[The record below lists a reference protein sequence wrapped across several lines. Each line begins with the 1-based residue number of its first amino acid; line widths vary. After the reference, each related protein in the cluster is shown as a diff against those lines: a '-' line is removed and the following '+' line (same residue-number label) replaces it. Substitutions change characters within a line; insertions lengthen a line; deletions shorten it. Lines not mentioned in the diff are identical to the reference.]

1 MLSKLSIKN
10 FALIDDICV
19 EFTSGLTSITGET
32 GAGKSIILGAL
43 SLVLGKRADLNS
55 IRNNTLKCI
64 IEAEFILDKSQ
75 FLILFNEFE
84 LDFDVNTI
92 IRRELL
98 PSGKSRAFV
107 NDTPVTLSQLQ
118 LLSNHLLDIHSQHET
133 LSLFSETYQLEIL
146 DILAGNLVLL
156 KSYSEKLLNYKE
168 VSETILALVY
178 KKESASKELDYNTF
192 LYDEL
197 VEANLKNVQ
206 QNELEET
213 FSKLNNTE
221 TIQETLTAVNGL
233 LNEEQYGALNTL
245 KGTRSLL
252 VKLNT
257 VSLDFQNL
265 YERLNSFII
274 EMDDISEEMI
284 NLSSSIE
291 ADPSLLNE
299 INEKLKTIYK
309 LQQKHN
315 VATVS
320 ELVEIQKILEEKI
333 EITNNLDGEI
343 DKLEIYKGKLKN
355 KVKDLANKIHKKRI
369 MVIPTLI
376 NKLTII
382 LNELGMPNAAFKFE
396 LTSTTIFKKNG
407 TDSLLLLFTANKGH
421 NFGPLNKVAS
431 GGELSRIM
439 LSIKAVIAQYKKLP
453 TAIFDEIDSGI
464 SGEIA
469 YKMAEILKEMSLTM
483 QMFAITHLPQLA
495 AVGNQHIKIFKED
508 VNQITETRLKT
519 LTKEERVS
527 EIAEMIGGKNKSIS
541 AINQAKELLN

>member
-75 FLILFNEFE
+75 FLIVFNEFE
-84 LDFDVNTI
+84 LDFDVHTI

-118 LLSNHLLDIHSQHET
+118 LLSNYLLDIHSQHET

-156 KSYSEKLLNYKE
+156 KSYSEKLLDYKE

-221 TIQETLTAVNGL
+221 TIQETLTAINSL

-245 KGTRSLL
+245 KETRSLL

-369 MVIPTLI
+369 MVIPTLK

>member
-84 LDFDVNTI
+84 LDFDVHTI

-118 LLSNHLLDIHSQHET
+118 LLSNYLLDIHSQHET

-146 DILAGNLVLL
+146 DVLAGNLVLL
-156 KSYSEKLLNYKE
+156 KSYSEKLQDYKE
-168 VSETILALVY
+168 VSETILALIY

-221 TIQETLTAVNGL
+221 TIQETLTAVTSL
-233 LNEEQYGALNTL
+233 LNQEQYGALNTL
-245 KGTRSLL
+245 KEIRSLL
-252 VKLNT
+252 FKLNA

-265 YERLNSFII
+265 YERINSIII

-284 NLSSSIE
+284 NLSLSIE
-291 ADPSLLNE
+291 ADPSLLNK
-299 INEKLKTIYK
+299 INEKLQTIYK

-315 VATVS
+315 VATVP

-343 DKLEIYKGKLKN
+343 EKLEIYKGKLKN
-355 KVKDLANKIHKKRI
+355 KVQDLANKIHKKRLI
-369 MVIPTLI
+369 VIPTLK
-376 NKLTII
+376 NKLTYI

-396 LTSTTIFKKNG
+396 LSSTTIFKKNG
-407 TDSLLLLFTANKGH
+407 TDSLLLLFTANKG
-421 NFGPLNKVAS
+421 NSFGPLNKVAS

-508 VNQITETRLKT
+508 VNQITETKLKT

>member
-75 FLILFNEFE
+75 FLIVFNEFE
-84 LDFDVNTI
+84 LDFDVHTI

-118 LLSNHLLDIHSQHET
+118 LLSNYLLDIHSQHET

-156 KSYSEKLLNYKE
+156 KSYSEKLLDYKE

-221 TIQETLTAVNGL
+221 TIQETLTAINSL

-245 KGTRSLL
+245 KETRSLL

-257 VSLDFQNL
+257 VSLDFENL

-320 ELVEIQKILEEKI
+320 ELVEIQKVLEEKI

-369 MVIPTLI
+369 MVIPTLK

>member
-10 FALIDDICV
+10 FALIDDVCV

-84 LDFDVNTI
+84 LDFDVHTI

-98 PSGKSRAFV
+98 PSGKSRAFL

-118 LLSNHLLDIHSQHET
+118 LLSNYLLDIHSQHET

-146 DILAGNLVLL
+146 DVLAGNLVLL
-156 KSYSEKLLNYKE
+156 KNYSDKLQDYKE

-245 KGTRSLL
+245 KETRSLL

-265 YERLNSFII
+265 YERLNSIII

-299 INEKLKTIYK
+299 INEKLQTIYK

-343 DKLEIYKGKLKN
+343 DKLEIYQGKLKN
-355 KVKDLANKIHKKRI
+355 KVKDLANKIHKKRLI
-369 MVIPTLI
+369 VIPTLK
-376 NKLTII
+376 NKLTSI

-495 AVGNQHIKIFKED
+495 AVGNQHIKIYKED
-508 VNQITETRLKT
+508 VNQITETKLKT

>member
-84 LDFDVNTI
+84 LDFDVHTI

-118 LLSNHLLDIHSQHET
+118 LLSNYLLDIHSQHET

-146 DILAGNLVLL
+146 DVLAGNLVLL
-156 KSYSEKLLNYKE
+156 KSYSEKLKDYKE

-221 TIQETLTAVNGL
+221 TIQETLTAVTSL
-233 LNEEQYGALNTL
+233 LNQEQYGALNTL
-245 KGTRSLL
+245 KEIRSLL
-252 VKLNT
+252 FKLNA

-265 YERLNSFII
+265 YERINSIII
-274 EMDDISEEMI
+274 EMDDISEEII
-284 NLSSSIE
+284 NLSLSIE
-291 ADPSLLNE
+291 ADPSLLNK
-299 INEKLKTIYK
+299 INEKLQTIYK

-315 VATVS
+315 VATVP

-343 DKLEIYKGKLKN
+343 EKLEIYKGKLKN
-355 KVKDLANKIHKKRI
+355 KVQDLANKIHKKRLI
-369 MVIPTLI
+369 VIPTLK
-376 NKLTII
+376 NKLTYI

-396 LTSTTIFKKNG
+396 LSSTTIFKKNG

-508 VNQITETRLKT
+508 VNQLTETKLKT

>member
-10 FALIDDICV
+10 FALIDDVCV
-19 EFTSGLTSITGET
+19 DFTSGLTSITGET

-55 IRNNTLKCI
+55 IRNNALKCI
-64 IEAEFILDKSQ
+64 IEAEFVLEKSK
-75 FLILFNEFE
+75 FLILFNKCE
-84 LDFDVNTI
+84 LDFDTHTI

-107 NDTPVTLSQLQ
+107 NDTPVTLSQLHSI
-118 LLSNHLLDIHSQHET
+118 SNHLVDIHSQHET
-133 LSLFSETYQLEIL
+133 FSLLSEAYQLEIL
-146 DILAGNLVLL
+146 DILAGNLVL
-156 KSYSEKLLNYKE
+156 SENYSEKLKDYKE
-168 VSETILALVY
+168 VSETILELVY

-197 VEANLKNVQ
+197 VEANLKNANQDV
-206 QNELEET
+206 LEET
-213 FSKLNNTE
+213 YSKLNNTE
-221 TIQETLTAVNGL
+221 AIQETLKSVNGL
-233 LNEEQYGALNTL
+233 LNEEQYGALNIL
-245 KGTRSLL
+245 KETRNLL

-257 VSLDFQNL
+257 VSSDFGNL
-265 YERLNSFII
+265 YERLNCVII
-274 EMDDISEEMI
+274 EMDDVSEEMI

-299 INEKLKTIYK
+299 INEKLQTIYK
-309 LQQKHN
+309 LQQKHS
-315 VATVS
+315 VATLT
-320 ELVEIQKILEEKI
+320 ELVNIQETLEEKI

-343 DKLEIYKGKLKN
+343 EKLEIFQENVHKT
-355 KVKDLANKIHKKRI
+355 VKALADKIHKKRLS
-369 MVIPTLI
+369 VIPTLK
-376 NKLTII
+376 NKLTNT
-382 LNELGMPNAAFKFE
+382 LNDLGMPNATFKFE
-396 LTSTTIFKKNG
+396 LTSTTIFKNNG

-439 LSIKAVIAQYKKLP
+439 LSFKAVIAQYKRLP
-453 TAIFDEIDSGI
+453 TAIFDEIDSGV

-483 QMFAITHLPQLA
+483 QIFAITHLPQLA

-508 VNQITETRLKT
+508 VNQITQTKLKT
-519 LTKEERVS
+519 LTKEERIT

>member
-84 LDFDVNTI
+84 LDFDVHTI

-118 LLSNHLLDIHSQHET
+118 LLSNYLLDIHSQHET

-146 DILAGNLVLL
+146 DVLAGNLVLL
-156 KSYSEKLLNYKE
+156 KSYSEKLQDYKE
-168 VSETILALVY
+168 VSETILALIY

-221 TIQETLTAVNGL
+221 TIQETLTAVTSL
-233 LNEEQYGALNTL
+233 LNQEQYGALNTL
-245 KGTRSLL
+245 KEIRSLL
-252 VKLNT
+252 FKLNA

-265 YERLNSFII
+265 YERINSIII
-274 EMDDISEEMI
+274 EMDDISEEII
-284 NLSSSIE
+284 NLSLSIE
-291 ADPSLLNE
+291 ADPSLLNK
-299 INEKLKTIYK
+299 INEKLQTIYK

-315 VATVS
+315 VATVP

-343 DKLEIYKGKLKN
+343 EKLEIYKGKLKN
-355 KVKDLANKIHKKRI
+355 KVQDLANKIHKKRLI
-369 MVIPTLI
+369 VIPTLK
-376 NKLTII
+376 NKLTYI

-483 QMFAITHLPQLA
+483 QMFTITHLPQLA

-508 VNQITETRLKT
+508 VNQLTETKLKT

>member
-10 FALIDDICV
+10 FALIDDVCV

-84 LDFDVNTI
+84 LDFDVHTI

-118 LLSNHLLDIHSQHET
+118 LLSNYLLDIHSQHET

-146 DILAGNLVLL
+146 DVLAGNLVLL
-156 KSYSEKLLNYKE
+156 KNYSDKLQDYKE

-245 KGTRSLL
+245 KETRSLL

-265 YERLNSFII
+265 YERLNSIII

-299 INEKLKTIYK
+299 INEKLQTIYK

-343 DKLEIYKGKLKN
+343 DKLEIYQGKLKN
-355 KVKDLANKIHKKRI
+355 KVKDLANKIHKKRLI
-369 MVIPTLI
+369 VIPTLK
-376 NKLTII
+376 NKLTSI

-495 AVGNQHIKIFKED
+495 AVGNQHIKIYKED
-508 VNQITETRLKT
+508 VNQITETKLKT

>member
-10 FALIDDICV
+10 FALIDDVCV

-84 LDFDVNTI
+84 LDFDVHTI

-118 LLSNHLLDIHSQHET
+118 LLSNYLLDIHSQHET

-146 DILAGNLVLL
+146 DVLAGNLVLL
-156 KSYSEKLLNYKE
+156 KSYSEKLQDYKE

-197 VEANLKNVQ
+197 VEANLKNIQ

-213 FSKLNNTE
+213 FSKLSNTE
-221 TIQETLTAVNGL
+221 TIQETLTAVGGL

-245 KGTRSLL
+245 KETRSLL
-252 VKLNT
+252 VKLNA

-265 YERLNSFII
+265 YERLNSIII

-299 INEKLKTIYK
+299 INEKLQTIYK

-369 MVIPTLI
+369 IVIPTLKD
-376 NKLTII
+376 KLTSI

-396 LTSTTIFKKNG
+396 LTSTTVFKKNG

-508 VNQITETRLKT
+508 VNQITETKLKT

>member
-10 FALIDDICV
+10 FALIDDVCV

-55 IRNNTLKCI
+55 IRNNALKCT
-64 IEAEFILDKSQ
+64 IEAEFILEKSR
-75 FLILFNEFE
+75 FLILFNDFE
-84 LDFDVNTI
+84 LDFDTHTI

-98 PSGKSRAFV
+98 PSGKSRAFI

-118 LLSNHLLDIHSQHET
+118 SISNHLVDIHSQHET

-156 KSYSEKLLNYKE
+156 ETYSEKLKDYKE
-168 VSETILALVY
+168 VSETISALVY

-197 VEANLKNVQ
+197 VEANLKNENQ
-206 QNELEET
+206 DILEET
-213 FSKLNNTE
+213 YSKLNNTE
-221 TIQETLTAVNGL
+221 AIQETLTAVNGL
-233 LNEEQYGALNTL
+233 LNEDQYGALNVL
-245 KGTRSLL
+245 KETRNLL

-257 VSLDFQNL
+257 VSSDFGNL
-265 YERLNSFII
+265 YERLNSVII
-274 EMDDISEEMI
+274 EMDDVSEEI
-284 NLSSSIE
+284 VNLSSGIE

-299 INEKLKTIYK
+299 INEKLQTIYK
-309 LQQKHN
+309 LQQKHS
-315 VATVS
+315 VATIP
-320 ELVEIQKILEEKI
+320 ELVEIQETLEEKI

-343 DKLEIYKGKLKN
+343 EKLEIFQENLN
-355 KVKDLANKIHKKRI
+355 KTIKDLANKIHKKRLS
-369 MVIPTLI
+369 VIPTLK
-376 NKLTII
+376 NKLTNI
-382 LNELGMPNAAFKFE
+382 LNDLGMPNAAFKFE
-396 LTSTTIFKKNG
+396 LTPTTIFKKNG

-508 VNQITETRLKT
+508 VNHITETKLKT
-519 LTKEERVS
+519 LTKEERIS

>member
-64 IEAEFILDKSQ
+64 IEAEFILDKTQ
-75 FLILFNEFE
+75 FLIVFNEFE
-84 LDFDVNTI
+84 LDFDVHTI

-118 LLSNHLLDIHSQHET
+118 LLSNYLLDIHSQHET

-146 DILAGNLVLL
+146 DVLAGNLVLL
-156 KSYSEKLLNYKE
+156 KNYSEKLQDYKE

-221 TIQETLTAVNGL
+221 TIQETLTAINSL

-245 KGTRSLL
+245 KETRCLL

-369 MVIPTLI
+369 MVIPTLK

-508 VNQITETRLKT
+508 VNQLTETKLKT

>member
-84 LDFDVNTI
+84 LDFDVHTI

-118 LLSNHLLDIHSQHET
+118 LLSNYLLDIHSQHET

-146 DILAGNLVLL
+146 DVLAGNLVLL
-156 KSYSEKLLNYKE
+156 KSYSEKLQDYKE
-168 VSETILALVY
+168 VSETILALIY

-221 TIQETLTAVNGL
+221 TIQETLTAVTSL
-233 LNEEQYGALNTL
+233 LNQEQYGALNTL
-245 KGTRSLL
+245 KEIRSLL
-252 VKLNT
+252 FKLNA

-265 YERLNSFII
+265 YERINSIII
-274 EMDDISEEMI
+274 EMDDISEEII
-284 NLSSSIE
+284 NLSLSIE
-291 ADPSLLNE
+291 ADPSLLNK
-299 INEKLKTIYK
+299 INEKLQTIYK

-315 VATVS
+315 VATVP

-343 DKLEIYKGKLKN
+343 EKLEIYKGKLKN
-355 KVKDLANKIHKKRI
+355 KVQDLANKIHKKRLI
-369 MVIPTLI
+369 VIPTLK
-376 NKLTII
+376 NKLTYI

-508 VNQITETRLKT
+508 VNQLTETKLKT

>member
-1 MLSKLSIKN
+1 LLSKLSIKN

-64 IEAEFILDKSQ
+64 IEAEFILDKTQ
-75 FLILFNEFE
+75 FLIVFNEFE
-84 LDFDVNTI
+84 LDFDVHTI

-118 LLSNHLLDIHSQHET
+118 LLSNYLLDIHSQHET

-221 TIQETLTAVNGL
+221 TIQETLTAINSL

-245 KGTRSLL
+245 KETRCLL

-369 MVIPTLI
+369 MVIPTLK

>member
-64 IEAEFILDKSQ
+64 IEAEFILDKTQ
-75 FLILFNEFE
+75 FLIVFNEFE
-84 LDFDVNTI
+84 LDFDVHTI

-118 LLSNHLLDIHSQHET
+118 LLSNYLLDIHSQHET

-197 VEANLKNVQ
+197 MEANLKNVQ

-221 TIQETLTAVNGL
+221 TIQETLTAINSL

-245 KGTRSLL
+245 KETRSLL

-284 NLSSSIE
+284 YLSSSIE

-369 MVIPTLI
+369 MVIPTLK

>member
-10 FALIDDICV
+10 FALIDDVCV

-64 IEAEFILDKSQ
+64 IEAEFILDKTQ
-75 FLILFNEFE
+75 FLIVFNEFE
-84 LDFDVNTI
+84 LDFDVHTI

-118 LLSNHLLDIHSQHET
+118 LLSNYLLDIHSQHET

-146 DILAGNLVLL
+146 DVLAGNLVLL

-320 ELVEIQKILEEKI
+320 ELVEIQKVLEEKI

-355 KVKDLANKIHKKRI
+355 NVKDLANKIHKKRI
-369 MVIPTLI
+369 MVIPTLK

>member
-1 MLSKLSIKN
+1 LLSKLSIKN

-84 LDFDVNTI
+84 LDFDVHTI

-118 LLSNHLLDIHSQHET
+118 LLSNYLIDIHSQHET

-146 DILAGNLVLL
+146 DVLAGNLVLL
-156 KSYSEKLLNYKE
+156 KSYSEKLQDYKE
-168 VSETILALVY
+168 VSETILALIY

-221 TIQETLTAVNGL
+221 TIQETLTAVTSL
-233 LNEEQYGALNTL
+233 LNQEQYGALNTL
-245 KGTRSLL
+245 KEIRSLL
-252 VKLNT
+252 FKLNA

-265 YERLNSFII
+265 YERINSIII
-274 EMDDISEEMI
+274 EMDDISEEII
-284 NLSSSIE
+284 NLSLSIE
-291 ADPSLLNE
+291 ADPSLLNK
-299 INEKLKTIYK
+299 INEKLQTIYK

-315 VATVS
+315 VATVP

-343 DKLEIYKGKLKN
+343 EKLEIYKGKLKN
-355 KVKDLANKIHKKRI
+355 KVQDLANKIHKNRLI
-369 MVIPTLI
+369 VIPTLK
-376 NKLTII
+376 NKLTYI

-483 QMFAITHLPQLA
+483 QMFTITHLPQLA

-508 VNQITETRLKT
+508 VNQLTETKLKT

>member
-75 FLILFNEFE
+75 FLIVFNEFE
-84 LDFDVNTI
+84 LDFDVHTI

-118 LLSNHLLDIHSQHET
+118 LLSNYLLDIHSQHET

-221 TIQETLTAVNGL
+221 TIQETLTAINSL

-245 KGTRSLL
+245 KETRSLL

-274 EMDDISEEMI
+274 EMDDISEEMN

-291 ADPSLLNE
+291 ADPSLINE

-369 MVIPTLI
+369 MVIPTLK

-495 AVGNQHIKIFKED
+495 AVGNQHIKIFKKD

>member
-1 MLSKLSIKN
+1 LLSKLSIKN
-10 FALIDDICV
+10 FALIDDVCV

-55 IRNNTLKCI
+55 IRNNALKCT
-64 IEAEFILDKSQ
+64 IEAEFILEKSR
-75 FLILFNEFE
+75 FLILFNDFE
-84 LDFDVNTI
+84 LDFDTHTI

-118 LLSNHLLDIHSQHET
+118 SISNHLVDIHSQHET

-156 KSYSEKLLNYKE
+156 ETYSEKLKDYKE
-168 VSETILALVY
+168 VSETISAIVY

-197 VEANLKNVQ
+197 VEANLKNENQ
-206 QNELEET
+206 DILEET
-213 FSKLNNTE
+213 YSKLNNTE
-221 TIQETLTAVNGL
+221 AIQETLTAVNGL
-233 LNEEQYGALNTL
+233 LNEDQYGALNVL
-245 KGTRSLL
+245 KETRNLL

-257 VSLDFQNL
+257 VSSDFGNL
-265 YERLNSFII
+265 YERLNSVII
-274 EMDDISEEMI
+274 EMDDVSEEI
-284 NLSSSIE
+284 VNLSSGIE

-299 INEKLKTIYK
+299 INEKLQTIYK
-309 LQQKHN
+309 LQQKHS
-315 VATVS
+315 VATIP
-320 ELVEIQKILEEKI
+320 ELVEIQETLEEKI

-343 DKLEIYKGKLKN
+343 EKLEIFQENLN
-355 KVKDLANKIHKKRI
+355 KTIKDLANKIHKKRLS
-369 MVIPTLI
+369 VIPTLK
-376 NKLTII
+376 NKLTNI
-382 LNELGMPNAAFKFE
+382 LNDLGMPNAAFKFE
-396 LTSTTIFKKNG
+396 LTPTIIFKKNG

-508 VNQITETRLKT
+508 VNHITETKLKT
-519 LTKEERVS
+519 LTKEERIS

>member
-1 MLSKLSIKN
+1 LLSKLSIKN

-84 LDFDVNTI
+84 LDFDVHTI

-118 LLSNHLLDIHSQHET
+118 LLSNYLLDIHSQHET

-146 DILAGNLVLL
+146 DVLAGNLVLL
-156 KSYSEKLLNYKE
+156 KSYSEKLKDYKE

-221 TIQETLTAVNGL
+221 TIQETLTAVTSL
-233 LNEEQYGALNTL
+233 LNQEQYGALNTL
-245 KGTRSLL
+245 KEIRSLL
-252 VKLNT
+252 FKLNA

-265 YERLNSFII
+265 YERINSIII

-284 NLSSSIE
+284 NLSLSIE
-291 ADPSLLNE
+291 ADPSLLNK
-299 INEKLKTIYK
+299 INEKLQTIYK

-315 VATVS
+315 VATVP

-343 DKLEIYKGKLKN
+343 EKLEIYKGKLKN
-355 KVKDLANKIHKKRI
+355 KVQDLANKIHKKRLI
-369 MVIPTLI
+369 VIPTLK
-376 NKLTII
+376 NKLTYI

-396 LTSTTIFKKNG
+396 LSSTTIFKKNG
-407 TDSLLLLFTANKGH
+407 TDSLLLLFTANKG
-421 NFGPLNKVAS
+421 NSFGPLNKVAS

-508 VNQITETRLKT
+508 VNQITETKLKT

>member
-10 FALIDDICV
+10 FALIDDVCV

-64 IEAEFILDKSQ
+64 IEAEFILDKTQ
-75 FLILFNEFE
+75 FLIVFNEFE
-84 LDFDVNTI
+84 LDFDVHTI

-118 LLSNHLLDIHSQHET
+118 LLSNYLLDIHSQHET

-146 DILAGNLVLL
+146 DVLAGNLVLL
-156 KSYSEKLLNYKE
+156 KSYSEKLQDYKE

-197 VEANLKNVQ
+197 VEANLKNIQ

-213 FSKLNNTE
+213 FSKLSNTE
-221 TIQETLTAVNGL
+221 TIQETLTAVGGL

-245 KGTRSLL
+245 KETRSLL

-265 YERLNSFII
+265 YERLNSIII

-299 INEKLKTIYK
+299 INEKLQTIYK

-343 DKLEIYKGKLKN
+343 DKLEINKGKLKN
-355 KVKDLANKIHKKRI
+355 KVKDLANKIHKKRLI
-369 MVIPTLI
+369 VIPTLK
-376 NKLTII
+376 NKLTSI

-508 VNQITETRLKT
+508 VNQITETKLKT

>member
-10 FALIDDICV
+10 FALIDDVCV
-19 EFTSGLTSITGET
+19 DFTSGLTSITGET

-55 IRNNTLKCI
+55 IRNNALKCI
-64 IEAEFILDKSQ
+64 IEAEFVLEKNK
-75 FLILFNEFE
+75 FLILFNKCE
-84 LDFDVNTI
+84 LDFDTHTI

-107 NDTPVTLSQLQ
+107 NDTPVTLSQLHSI
-118 LLSNHLLDIHSQHET
+118 SNHLVDIHSQHET
-133 LSLFSETYQLEIL
+133 FSLLSEAYQLEIL
-146 DILAGNLVLL
+146 DILAGNLVL
-156 KSYSEKLLNYKE
+156 SENYSEKLKDYKE
-168 VSETILALVY
+168 VSETILELVY

-197 VEANLKNVQ
+197 VEANLKKANQ
-206 QNELEET
+206 DFLEET
-213 FSKLNNTE
+213 YSKLNNTE
-221 TIQETLTAVNGL
+221 AIQETLKSVNGL
-233 LNEEQYGALNTL
+233 LNEEQYGALNIL
-245 KGTRSLL
+245 KESRNLL

-257 VSLDFQNL
+257 VSSDFGNL
-265 YERLNSFII
+265 YERLNCVII
-274 EMDDISEEMI
+274 EMDDVSEEMI

-299 INEKLKTIYK
+299 INEKLQTIYK
-309 LQQKHN
+309 LQKKHT
-315 VATVS
+315 VATITQ
-320 ELVEIQKILEEKI
+320 LLEIQTVLEEKI
-333 EITNNLDGEI
+333 EITNNLDGKI
-343 DKLEIYKGKLKN
+343 KKLEIFQENLHKTLKA
-355 KVKDLANKIHKKRI
+355 LADKIHKKRLS
-369 MVIPTLI
+369 VIPTLK
-376 NKLTII
+376 NKLTNT
-382 LNELGMPNAAFKFE
+382 LNDLGMPNATFKFE
-396 LTSTTIFKKNG
+396 LTSTTIFKNNG

-439 LSIKAVIAQYKKLP
+439 LSFKAVIAQYKRLP
-453 TAIFDEIDSGI
+453 TAIFDEIDSGV

-483 QMFAITHLPQLA
+483 QIFAITHLPQLA

-508 VNQITETRLKT
+508 VNQITQTKLKT
-519 LTKEERVS
+519 LTKEERIT